1 MDSGQFLKPMGYP
14 QGKPLWHMGRIW
26 EMRPNVPRKK
36 HPKVG
41 AHQHICRPRPASCV
55 CCCCCATRVK
65 SSEALD
71 DEQRTREWISMEF
84 PQQKC
89 ESVIWIDQKVGNIVY
104 IYCMYTY
111 IYVPMFIEF
120 NVKVVVRPIQLGMKP
135 RILED
140 TPGCNPR
147 NGAPW
152 FQPSGM

>member
-1 MDSGQFLKPMGYP
+1 
-14 QGKPLWHMGRIW
+14 
-26 EMRPNVPRKK
+26 
-36 HPKVG
+36 
-41 AHQHICRPRPASCV
+41 
-55 CCCCCATRVK
+55 
-65 SSEALD
+65 
-71 DEQRTREWISMEF
+71 MEF

-89 ESVIWIDQKVGNIVY
+89 ESVIWIDQKVGNIVYIY

-147 NGAPW
+147 NGAP
-152 FQPSGM
+152 